1 MGGYY
6 LSKRCEHSRGLR
18 LDENIVP
25 VEEIAL
31 SEIGNLTKLLGTYF
45 SYKLDIFG
53 DYNSDSGMIFFINDK
68 KYNYADSSWAARI
81 EKVGSQ
87 NRFIMT
93 QNGAVVKDFT
103 YTPEEILDWDPY
115 SDEEDD
121 LLTMVCNIKNN
132 PERLQTLLETYQAE
146 QTKQ

>member
-1 MGGYY
+1 MGDFFITKRNYAQSILHLDSN
-6 LSKRCEHSRGLR
+6 LSPLNEDSSNNSNGAK
-18 LDENIVP
+18 
-25 VEEIAL
+25 EIW
-31 SEIGNLTKLLGTYF
+31 GTYF
-45 SYKLDIFG
+45 TYGAEIFG
-53 DYNSDSGMIFFINDK
+53 SYTNDDGKFFFIGEQ
-68 KYNYADSSWAARI
+68 KYNYRDSSWAARI